1 MIIIK
6 TPWDAC
12 PQWRST
18 YIIWELRSTPARL
31 MTYPN
36 ATHIK
41 DEVDAPETTKLSISK
56 DEKETIL
63 INVEAAVRNVII
75 NLAKRNEIEGID
87 IENEIVSALP
97 TSYTGILIHYFTKGL
112 KEDFNIEFEEQP
124 VSLKVRG
131 GSMQDR
137 KVSGKKRLLTKEE
150 KNELLAKMQMS
161 YYESDMMTGKMT
173 IDEVMTNIKTAFEEK
188 KRFEDMGYMLP
199 TKKNEAPY
207 WENKE

>member
-1 MIIIK
+1 
-6 TPWDAC
+6 
-12 PQWRST
+12 
-18 YIIWELRSTPARL
+18 

-36 ATHIK
+36 ATHTA
-41 DEVDAPETTKLSISK
+41 EAVEAPETTKLSISK
-56 DEKETIL
+56 EEKETIL
-63 INVEAAVRNVII
+63 INVEKAVRDVII

-87 IENEIVSALP
+87 IDDEIVSALP

-112 KEDFNIEFEEQP
+112 KEDFNIEFAEKP

-150 KNELLAKMQMS
+150 KNEIIAKMQMT
-161 YYESDMMTGKMT
+161 YYELDMMTGKMT
-173 IDEVMTNIKTAFEEK
+173 IDEVMTSIKTSFEEK
-188 KRFEDMGYMLP
+188 KKFEDMGYILP
-199 TKKNEAPY
+199 MKKNEAPY